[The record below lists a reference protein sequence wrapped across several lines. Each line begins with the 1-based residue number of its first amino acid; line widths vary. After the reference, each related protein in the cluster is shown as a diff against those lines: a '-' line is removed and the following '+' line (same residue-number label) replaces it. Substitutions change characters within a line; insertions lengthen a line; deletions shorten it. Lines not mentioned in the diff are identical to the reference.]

1 MLLFS
6 KLLMVILS
14 AHIYIYTYGYV
25 CTDSDTMSVFHA
37 GRLMAWCHWKS
48 ELRTRSTTGWLP
60 LQRLTFQM
68 SNKTGWSLGHPS
80 PKWKARTWTSTKKQW
95 VRKNQQTWKL
105 IYDMYIYIY
114 VFIHYILKNGKGCC
128 EQGISSFG
136 KDLYEEFH
144 AHDSSFWMYAI
155 HTHNYSDLWTSW
167 GMLHLLEDSSII
179 F

>member
-1 MLLFS
+1 MKGKDMNFNQ
-6 KLLMVILS
+6 K
-14 AHIYIYTYGYV
+14 
-25 CTDSDTMSVFHA
+25 TMS
-37 GRLMAWCHWKS
+37 
-48 ELRTRSTTGWLP
+48 
-60 LQRLTFQM
+60 Q
-68 SNKTGWSLGHPS
+68 
-80 PKWKARTWTSTKKQW
+80 
-95 VRKNQQTWKL
+95 KNQQTWKL
-105 IYDMYIYIY
+105 IYDMYIYICIY
-114 VFIHYILKNGKGCC
+114 LLYIKNGKGCC